1 MSQKVLLL
9 DEPLGALD
17 LKAPPEM
24 QYELIRLKNESS
36 ASPLSSLRDQEE
48 ALTMSD
54 TIVVMNQGY
63 IQQIGTPEMIYN
75 EPVNAFVADFI
86 GDSNIIDG
94 IMVKDRVVEI
104 LGTRIPCVWM
114 KDSAPTR
121 RSTSSS
127 VRRMW
132 RSLHPGKALWTAI
145 SLPSSSRASTTRSRS
160 WRAALVAGG
169 HHAVLHRRN
178 PCRDPRDSIQH
189 PDYEQT
195 GIRGRGGSRNRC
207 LTSKNSFWQDPYLIW
222 MIGFILLP
230 LVFILY
236 YAITAADGSFTF
248 SNIAAIAD
256 PVHVK
261 SILLSLKLGF
271 LCTLVCLVLSYPL
284 CMILSTFRF
293 RHQSF
298 VVFLFIL
305 PMWMNFMLRIL
316 AWRLLLSN
324 NGIVNAILEAVG
336 TGHVKMLNTPTAVV
350 FGMVYDFLP
359 FMILPIYNSMVRINK
374 DVIEAARDLGAN
386 NLTVLVKIIFPLT
399 LSGVLSGI
407 VMVFVPALT
416 SFVISDLLGGGKVL
430 LIGNV
435 IEQEFMQGT
444 NWHLGSGLSVVLM
457 LFVIASMALM
467 NVLDKDE
474 GGTAVW

>member
-1 MSQKVLLL
+1 MSNFKKQLL
-9 DEPLGALD
+9 
-17 LKAPPEM
+17 
-24 QYELIRLKNESS
+24 
-36 ASPLSSLRDQEE
+36 
-48 ALTMSD
+48 
-54 TIVVMNQGY
+54 
-63 IQQIGTPEMIYN
+63 
-75 EPVNAFVADFI
+75 
-86 GDSNIIDG
+86 
-94 IMVKDRVVEI
+94 
-104 LGTRIPCVWM
+104 
-114 KDSAPTR
+114 
-121 RSTSSS
+121 
-127 VRRMW
+127 
-132 RSLHPGKALWTAI
+132 
-145 SLPSSSRASTTRSRS
+145 
-160 WRAALVAGG
+160 AG
-169 HHAVLHRRN
+169 
-178 PCRDPRDSIQH
+178 
-189 PDYEQT
+189 
-195 GIRGRGGSRNRC
+195 
-207 LTSKNSFWQDPYLIW
+207 PYLIW

-256 PVHVK
+256 PVHAK

-271 LCTLVCLVLSYPL
+271 LCTLFCLVLSYPL